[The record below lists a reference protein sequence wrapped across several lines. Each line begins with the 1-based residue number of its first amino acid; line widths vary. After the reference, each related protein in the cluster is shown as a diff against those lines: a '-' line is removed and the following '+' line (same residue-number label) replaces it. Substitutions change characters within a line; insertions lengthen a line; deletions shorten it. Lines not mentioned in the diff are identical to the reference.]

1 MNEKNKTL
9 IVLNKVIILL
19 VLVVTI
25 TGILS
30 FDQGQ
35 SYYAMNQYGESIRIW
50 GSGIYSHDSFFKAP
64 IQIGTD
70 ITILFIVVPLTL
82 YSFIKFR
89 KEQSMERYIQ
99 NFGYIS
105 LLLYYSACLAF
116 GVLLLYYSA
125 CLAFGV
131 TYNRLHLVYILLFS
145 TCLFS
150 VNILLAFFY
159 KAENEEN
166 RGVNSFFTKG
176 MKVFLV
182 LSGFSLFV
190 AWLPD
195 IIPTLI
201 KDSPLALIEV
211 YTTEPTYV
219 LDMGIISPLMFITY
233 YLCKK
238 EKFIGYVLFRMIL
251 IVCLVIGIML
261 PVQTMF
267 QMIAGIELPIPALIT
282 KVFIFIILAAFAL
295 YFDRKLRKI
304 RR

>member
-1 MNEKNKTL
+1 MNEKNNIL
-9 IVLNKVIILL
+9 IVLNIVTILL
-19 VLVVTI
+19 VMVVTI

-30 FDQGQ
+30 FDPGQ

-64 IQIGTD
+64 IHIGTD
-70 ITILFIVVPLTL
+70 VAVLFVVVPLTL
-82 YSFIKFR
+82 YSFTKFR
-89 KEQSMERYIQ
+89 KEQSVERYIQ

-105 LLLYYSACLAF
+105 
-116 GVLLLYYSA
+116 LLLYYSA

-159 KAENEEN
+159 KTENEEN

-176 MKVFLV
+176 MKVFLI

-201 KDSPLALIEV
+201 KGSPLALIEV

-261 PVQTMF
+261 PVQTIF
-267 QMIAGIELPIPALIT
+267 QILAGIELPIPALIT

-295 YFDRKLRKI
+295 YFDRKLSKI
-304 RR
+304 ILSRNVEETSQ

>member
-1 MNEKNKTL
+1 MNEKNKAL
-9 IVLNKVIILL
+9 IELNIAIIIL

-25 TGILS
+25 TGIFS
-30 FDQGQ
+30 FDPGQ

-50 GSGIYSHDSFFKAP
+50 GAGIYSHDSFFKAP

-70 ITILFIVVPLTL
+70 ITVLFVVVPLTL
-82 YSFIKFR
+82 YSFIKYR

-105 LLLYYSACLAF
+105 
-116 GVLLLYYSA
+116 VLLYYSA

-150 VNILLAFFY
+150 FNVLLAFFY
-159 KAENEEN
+159 KMENEEK
-166 RGVNSFFTKG
+166 REENSFFTKG
-176 MKVFLV
+176 MKVFLI
-182 LSGFSLFV
+182 LSGLSLFV

-201 KDSPLALIEV
+201 KDSPLVLIEV

-219 LDMGIISPLMFITY
+219 LDMGIISPLMFVTY

-238 EKFIGYVLFRMIL
+238 EKFIGYVLLRMIL
-251 IVCLVIGIML
+251 IVCLIVGIML
-261 PVQTMF
+261 PVQTIF
-267 QMIAGIELPIPALIT
+267 QMLAGIELPIPALIT

-295 YFDRKLRKI
+295 YFDRKLKNKGVFYEDS
-304 RR
+304 

>member
-1 MNEKNKTL
+1 MNEKNNTL
-9 IVLNKVIILL
+9 IVLNIVTILL
-19 VLVVTI
+19 VMVVTI

-30 FDQGQ
+30 FDPGQ
-35 SYYAMNQYGESIRIW
+35 SYYAMNQYGDSIRIW
-50 GSGIYSHDSFFKAP
+50 GSGIYSHDSFFKSP
-64 IQIGTD
+64 IHIGTD
-70 ITILFIVVPLTL
+70 FTVLFVVVPLAL
-82 YSFIKFR
+82 YSFTKFQ
-89 KEQSMERYIQ
+89 KEQSVERYIQ

-105 LLLYYSACLAF
+105 
-116 GVLLLYYSA
+116 LLLYYSA

-150 VNILLAFFY
+150 VNVLLAYFY
-159 KAENEEN
+159 KTENEEN
-166 RGVNSFFTKG
+166 RGENSFFTKG

-190 AWLPD
+190 AWIPD

-261 PVQTMF
+261 PVQTIF
-267 QMIAGIELPIPALIT
+267 QILAGIELPIPALIT

>member
-1 MNEKNKTL
+1 MNEKNNTL
-9 IVLNKVIILL
+9 IVLNIVTILL
-19 VLVVTI
+19 VMVVTV

-30 FDQGQ
+30 FDPGQ

-64 IQIGTD
+64 IHIGTD
-70 ITILFIVVPLTL
+70 FTVLFVVVPLAL
-82 YSFIKFR
+82 YSFTKFR
-89 KEQSMERYIQ
+89 KEQSVERYIQ

-105 LLLYYSACLAF
+105 
-116 GVLLLYYSA
+116 LLLYYSA

-159 KAENEEN
+159 KKENEEN

-176 MKVFLV
+176 MKVFLI

-238 EKFIGYVLFRMIL
+238 EKFIGYVFLRMIL
-251 IVCLVIGIML
+251 IVCLVIGIIL
-261 PVQTMF
+261 PVQTIF
-267 QMIAGIELPIPALIT
+267 QILAGIELPIPALIT
-282 KVFIFIILAAFAL
+282 KVFIFIILAAFAF

-304 RR
+304 KVLG

>member
-1 MNEKNKTL
+1 MNEKNKAL
-9 IVLNKVIILL
+9 IVLNIVTFIL

-30 FDQGQ
+30 FNPGQ

-50 GSGIYSHDSFFKAP
+50 GAGIYSHDSFFKAP
-64 IQIGTD
+64 IHIGTD
-70 ITILFIVVPLTL
+70 ITVLFVVVPVAI
-82 YSFIKFR
+82 YSFAKYR

-105 LLLYYSACLAF
+105 
-116 GVLLLYYSA
+116 VLLYYSA

-159 KAENEEN
+159 KTENEEN

-238 EKFIGYVLFRMIL
+238 EKFIGYVLLRMIL
-251 IVCLVIGIML
+251 IVCLIVGIIL
-261 PVQTMF
+261 LVQTIF
-267 QMIAGIELPIPALIT
+267 QMLAGIELPIPALIT
-282 KVFIFIILAAFAL
+282 KVFIFIILAVFAL
-295 YFDRKLRKI
+295 YFDRKLRKTKVFS
-304 RR
+304 

>member
-1 MNEKNKTL
+1 MNEKNNIL
-9 IVLNKVIILL
+9 IVLNIVTILL

-25 TGILS
+25 AGILS
-30 FDQGQ
+30 FDPGQ

-64 IQIGTD
+64 IHIGTD
-70 ITILFIVVPLTL
+70 FTVLFVVVPLTL
-82 YSFIKFR
+82 YSFTKFR
-89 KEQSMERYIQ
+89 KEQSVERYIQ

-105 LLLYYSACLAF
+105 
-116 GVLLLYYSA
+116 LLLYYSA

-159 KAENEEN
+159 KTENEEN

-176 MKVFLV
+176 MKVFLI
-182 LSGFSLFV
+182 LSGLSLFV

-238 EKFIGYVLFRMIL
+238 ERFIGYVLFRMIL
-251 IVCLVIGIML
+251 IVCLIIGIML
-261 PVQTMF
+261 PVQTVF
-267 QMIAGIELPIPALIT
+267 QMLAGIDLPIPALIT

-304 RR
+304 VGAK

>member
-1 MNEKNKTL
+1 MNEKNNTL
-9 IVLNKVIILL
+9 IVLNIVTILL
-19 VLVVTI
+19 VMVVTI

-30 FDQGQ
+30 FDPGQ

-64 IQIGTD
+64 IHIGTD
-70 ITILFIVVPLTL
+70 ITVLFVVVPLAL
-82 YSFIKFR
+82 YSFTKFR
-89 KEQSMERYIQ
+89 KEQSVERYIQ

-105 LLLYYSACLAF
+105 
-116 GVLLLYYSA
+116 LLLYYSA

-150 VNILLAFFY
+150 ENILLAFFY
-159 KAENEEN
+159 KKENEEN

-176 MKVFLV
+176 MKVFLI

-261 PVQTMF
+261 PVQTIF
-267 QMIAGIELPIPALIT
+267 QILAGIELPIPVLIT
-282 KVFIFIILAAFAL
+282 KDFTFIILTSFAL

>member
-1 MNEKNKTL
+1 MNEKNNIL
-9 IVLNKVIILL
+9 IVLNIVTILL

-30 FDQGQ
+30 FDPGQ

-64 IQIGTD
+64 IHIGTD
-70 ITILFIVVPLTL
+70 FTVLFVVVPLAL
-82 YSFIKFR
+82 YSFTKFR
-89 KEQSMERYIQ
+89 KEQSVERYIQ

-105 LLLYYSACLAF
+105 
-116 GVLLLYYSA
+116 LLLYYSA

-150 VNILLAFFY
+150 VNIFLAFFY

-201 KDSPLALIEV
+201 KGSPLALIEV
-211 YTTEPTYV
+211 YTTEPTNV

-251 IVCLVIGIML
+251 IVCQIIAIILTL
-261 PVQTMF
+261 QTVF
-267 QMIAGIELPIPALIT
+267 QILAGIELPIPALIT

>member
-1 MNEKNKTL
+1 MNEKNNIL
-9 IVLNKVIILL
+9 IVLNIVTILL
-19 VLVVTI
+19 VMVVTI

-30 FDQGQ
+30 FDPGQ

-64 IQIGTD
+64 IHIGTD
-70 ITILFIVVPLTL
+70 FTVLFVVVPLAL
-82 YSFIKFR
+82 YSFTKFW
-89 KEQSMERYIQ
+89 KKQSVERYIQ

-105 LLLYYSACLAF
+105 LLLYYSA
-116 GVLLLYYSA
+116 SI
-125 CLAFGV
+125 AFGV

-159 KAENEEN
+159 KKENEEN

-195 IIPTLI
+195 SIQTLI
-201 KDSPLALIEV
+201 NDSPLALIEV
-211 YTTEPTYV
+211 YTTEPTHV

-251 IVCLVIGIML
+251 IVGQIIGIML
-261 PVQTMF
+261 TLQTVF
-267 QMIAGIELPIPALIT
+267 QILAGIELPIPALIT

>member
-1 MNEKNKTL
+1 MNEKNNTL
-9 IVLNKVIILL
+9 IVLNIVTIIL
-19 VLVVTI
+19 VMVVTI

-30 FDQGQ
+30 FDPGQ

-70 ITILFIVVPLTL
+70 ITVLFVVVPLAL
-82 YSFIKFR
+82 YSFTKFR
-89 KEQSMERYIQ
+89 KKQSVERYIQ

-105 LLLYYSACLAF
+105 LLLYYSA
-116 GVLLLYYSA
+116 SI
-125 CLAFGV
+125 AFGV

-150 VNILLAFFY
+150 INVLLAFFY
-159 KAENEEN
+159 KTENEEN

-195 IIPTLI
+195 SIHTLI
-201 KDSPLALIEV
+201 NDSPLALIEV
-211 YTTEPTYV
+211 YTTEPTHV

-251 IVCLVIGIML
+251 IVGQIIGIML
-261 PVQTMF
+261 TLQTVF
-267 QMIAGIELPIPALIT
+267 QILAGIELPIPVLIT
-282 KVFIFIILAAFAL
+282 KDFTFIILAAFAL

-304 RR
+304 RI

>member
-1 MNEKNKTL
+1 MNEKNNIL
-9 IVLNKVIILL
+9 IVLNIVTILL

-30 FDQGQ
+30 FDPGQ

-64 IQIGTD
+64 IHIGTD
-70 ITILFIVVPLTL
+70 FTVLFVVVPLAL
-82 YSFIKFR
+82 YSFTKFR
-89 KEQSMERYIQ
+89 KEQSVERYIQ

-105 LLLYYSACLAF
+105 
-116 GVLLLYYSA
+116 LLLYYSA

-159 KAENEEN
+159 KTENEEN

-176 MKVFLV
+176 MKIFLI

-219 LDMGIISPLMFITY
+219 FDMGVISPLMFITY

-261 PVQTMF
+261 PVQTIF
-267 QMIAGIELPIPALIT
+267 QILAGIELPIPALIT
-282 KVFIFIILAAFAL
+282 KVFIFIILASFAL

>member
-1 MNEKNKTL
+1 MNENNKAL
-9 IVLNKVIILL
+9 IVLNKVIIIL

-30 FDQGQ
+30 FDPEQ

-50 GSGIYSHDSFFKAP
+50 GTGIYSHDSFFKAP

-70 ITILFIVVPLTL
+70 ITVLFVVVLLTL
-82 YSFIKFR
+82 YSFIKYR

-105 LLLYYSACLAF
+105 
-116 GVLLLYYSA
+116 VLLYYSA

-159 KAENEEN
+159 KTENEEN

-176 MKVFLV
+176 MKVFLI

-219 LDMGIISPLMFITY
+219 LDMGIISPLMFIMY

-261 PVQTMF
+261 PVQTIF
-267 QMIAGIELPIPALIT
+267 QILAGIELPIPALIT

-295 YFDRKLRKI
+295 YFDRKLKKI
-304 RR
+304 GVHI

>member
-9 IVLNKVIILL
+9 IVLNKVTILL

-30 FDQGQ
+30 FDSGQ

-64 IQIGTD
+64 IHIGTD
-70 ITILFIVVPLTL
+70 FTVLFVVVPLAL
-82 YSFIKFR
+82 YSFTKFR
-89 KEQSMERYIQ
+89 KEQSVERYIQ

-105 LLLYYSACLAF
+105 
-116 GVLLLYYSA
+116 LLLYYSA

-159 KAENEEN
+159 KKENEEN

-251 IVCLVIGIML
+251 IVCLIIGIML
-261 PVQTMF
+261 PVQTVF
-267 QMIAGIELPIPALIT
+267 QMLAGIDLPIPALIT

-295 YFDRKLRKI
+295 YFDRKLSKI
-304 RR
+304 ILSRNVEETSQ

>member
-1 MNEKNKTL
+1 MNEKNNTL
-9 IVLNKVIILL
+9 IVLNIVTILL
-19 VLVVTI
+19 VMVVTI

-30 FDQGQ
+30 FDPGQ

-64 IQIGTD
+64 IHIGTD
-70 ITILFIVVPLTL
+70 ITVLFVVVPLTL
-82 YSFIKFR
+82 YSFTKFR
-89 KEQSMERYIQ
+89 KEQSVERYIQ

-105 LLLYYSACLAF
+105 
-116 GVLLLYYSA
+116 LLLYYSA

-159 KAENEEN
+159 KKENEEN

-176 MKVFLV
+176 MKVFLI

-251 IVCLVIGIML
+251 IVCQIIAIILTL
-261 PVQTMF
+261 QTVF
-267 QMIAGIELPIPALIT
+267 QILAGIELPIPALIT

>member
-1 MNEKNKTL
+1 MNEKNKAL
-9 IVLNKVIILL
+9 IELNIAIIIL

-25 TGILS
+25 TGIFS
-30 FDQGQ
+30 FDPGQ

-50 GSGIYSHDSFFKAP
+50 GAGIYSHDSFFKAP

-70 ITILFIVVPLTL
+70 ITVLFVVVPLTL
-82 YSFIKFR
+82 YSFIKYR

-105 LLLYYSACLAF
+105 VLLYYS
-116 GVLLLYYSA
+116 V

-150 VNILLAFFY
+150 FNVLLAYFY
-159 KAENEEN
+159 KMENEEN
-166 RGVNSFFTKG
+166 REENSFFTKG
-176 MKVFLV
+176 MKVFLI
-182 LSGFSLFV
+182 LSGLSLFV

-201 KDSPLALIEV
+201 KDSPLVLIEV

-219 LDMGIISPLMFITY
+219 LDMGIISPLMFVTY

-238 EKFIGYVLFRMIL
+238 EKFIGYVLLRMIL
-251 IVCLVIGIML
+251 IVCLIVGIML
-261 PVQTMF
+261 PVQTIF
-267 QMIAGIELPIPALIT
+267 QMLARIELPIPALIT

-295 YFDRKLRKI
+295 YFDRKLKNKGVFYEDS
-304 RR
+304 

>member
-1 MNEKNKTL
+1 MDEMNKAL
-9 IVLNKVIILL
+9 IVLNKVTILL

-25 TGILS
+25 TGVFS
-30 FDQGQ
+30 FDPGQ
-35 SYYAMNQYGESIRIW
+35 SYYAMNQYGESIQIW

-70 ITILFIVVPLTL
+70 ITVLFVVVPLTL
-82 YSFIKFR
+82 YSFTKFR

-105 LLLYYSACLAF
+105 A
-116 GVLLLYYSA
+116 LLYYSA

-131 TYNRLHLVYILLFS
+131 TYNRLHLVYILFFS

-150 VNILLAFFY
+150 VNVLLAFFY
-159 KAENEEN
+159 KTENKV
-166 RGVNSFFTKG
+166 VNSFFTKG
-176 MKVFLV
+176 MEIFLV

-219 LDMGIISPLMFITY
+219 LDMGIISPLMFVTY
-233 YLCKK
+233 YFCKK
-238 EKFIGYVLFRMIL
+238 EKFIGYVLFRMPKRESS
-251 IVCLVIGIML
+251 VIQL
-261 PVQTMF
+261 P
-267 QMIAGIELPIPALIT
+267 
-282 KVFIFIILAAFAL
+282 
-295 YFDRKLRKI
+295 R
-304 RR
+304 

>member
-1 MNEKNKTL
+1 MNEKNNIL
-9 IVLNKVIILL
+9 IVLNIVTILL
-19 VLVVTI
+19 VMVVTI

-30 FDQGQ
+30 FDPGQ

-64 IQIGTD
+64 IHIGTD
-70 ITILFIVVPLTL
+70 ITVLFVVVPLTL
-82 YSFIKFR
+82 YSFTKFR
-89 KEQSMERYIQ
+89 KEQSVERYIQ

-105 LLLYYSACLAF
+105 
-116 GVLLLYYSA
+116 LLLYYSA

-159 KAENEEN
+159 KTENEEN

-176 MKVFLV
+176 MKVFLI

-261 PVQTMF
+261 PVQTIF
-267 QMIAGIELPIPALIT
+267 QILAGIELPIPALIT

-295 YFDRKLRKI
+295 YFDRKLSKI
-304 RR
+304 ILSRNVEETSQ

>member
-1 MNEKNKTL
+1 MNEKNNIL
-9 IVLNKVIILL
+9 IVLNIVTILL
-19 VLVVTI
+19 VMVVTI

-30 FDQGQ
+30 FDPGQ

-64 IQIGTD
+64 IHIGTD
-70 ITILFIVVPLTL
+70 ITVLFVVVPLTL
-82 YSFIKFR
+82 YSFTKFR
-89 KEQSMERYIQ
+89 KEQSVERYIQ

-105 LLLYYSACLAF
+105 
-116 GVLLLYYSA
+116 LLLYYSA

-150 VNILLAFFY
+150 ENILLAFFY
-159 KAENEEN
+159 KTENEEN

-176 MKVFLV
+176 MKVFLI

-251 IVCLVIGIML
+251 IVGLVIGIIL
-261 PVQTMF
+261 PVQTIF
-267 QMIAGIELPIPALIT
+267 QILAGIELPIPALIT

>member
-1 MNEKNKTL
+1 MNKKNRAL
-9 IVLNKVIILL
+9 IILNIVTILL

-25 TGILS
+25 TGIFS
-30 FDQGQ
+30 FDPGQ

-64 IQIGTD
+64 IHIGTD
-70 ITILFIVVPLTL
+70 ITILFVVVPLTL
-82 YSFIKFR
+82 YSFTKFR
-89 KEQSMERYIQ
+89 KEQSVERYIQ

-105 LLLYYSACLAF
+105 
-116 GVLLLYYSA
+116 LLLYYSA

-159 KAENEEN
+159 KTENEEN

-176 MKVFLV
+176 MKVFLI

-201 KDSPLALIEV
+201 KGSPLALIEV

-251 IVCLVIGIML
+251 IVCLIIGIIL
-261 PVQTMF
+261 PVQTVF
-267 QMIAGIELPIPALIT
+267 QILAGIELPIPTLIT
-282 KVFIFIILAAFAL
+282 KVFIFIVLASFAL
-295 YFDRKLRKI
+295 YFDRELRKI
-304 RR
+304 KVLG

>member
-1 MNEKNKTL
+1 MSEKNKAL
-9 IVLNKVIILL
+9 IVLNIVTILL

-25 TGILS
+25 TGIFS
-30 FDQGQ
+30 FDSGK
-35 SYYAMNQYGESIRIW
+35 SYYAMNQYGESIQIW

-70 ITILFIVVPLTL
+70 ITILFVVVPLAI
-82 YSFIKFR
+82 YSFTKFR
-89 KEQSMERYIQ
+89 KEQSVERSIQ

-105 LLLYYSACLAF
+105 ALLYYSACL
-116 GVLLLYYSA
+116 S
-125 CLAFGV
+125 FGV

-150 VNILLAFFY
+150 FNVLLAFFY
-159 KAENEEN
+159 KTENEEN
-166 RGVNSFFTKG
+166 REVNSFFTKG
-176 MKVFLV
+176 MKIFLV

-195 IIPTLI
+195 IIPTII

-233 YLCKK
+233 YLCKR
-238 EKFIGYVLFRMIL
+238 ERFIGYVLLRMIL
-251 IVCLVIGIML
+251 IVCQVIGIML
-261 PVQTMF
+261 PVQTIF
-267 QMIAGIELPIPALIT
+267 QMLAGIELPIPALIT

-304 RR
+304 RI

>member
-1 MNEKNKTL
+1 MNEKNNIL
-9 IVLNKVIILL
+9 IVLNIVTVLL
-19 VLVVTI
+19 VMVVTI

-30 FDQGQ
+30 FDPGQ

-64 IQIGTD
+64 IHIGTD
-70 ITILFIVVPLTL
+70 ITVLFVVVPLTL
-82 YSFIKFR
+82 YSFTKFR
-89 KEQSMERYIQ
+89 KEQSVERYIQ

-105 LLLYYSACLAF
+105 
-116 GVLLLYYSA
+116 LLLYYSA

-159 KAENEEN
+159 KTENEEN

-176 MKVFLV
+176 MKVFLI

-261 PVQTMF
+261 PVQTIF
-267 QMIAGIELPIPALIT
+267 QILAGIELPIPALIT

-295 YFDRKLRKI
+295 YFDRKLSKI
-304 RR
+304 ILSRNVEETSQ

>member
-1 MNEKNKTL
+1 MNEKNNTL
-9 IVLNKVIILL
+9 IVLNIVTILL
-19 VLVVTI
+19 VMVVTI

-30 FDQGQ
+30 FDPGQ

-64 IQIGTD
+64 IHIGTD
-70 ITILFIVVPLTL
+70 ITVLFVVVPLTL
-82 YSFIKFR
+82 CSFTKYR
-89 KEQSMERYIQ
+89 KEQSVERYIQ

-105 LLLYYSACLAF
+105 
-116 GVLLLYYSA
+116 LLLYYSA

-159 KAENEEN
+159 ITENEEK
-166 RGVNSFFTKG
+166 RRVNSFFTKG
-176 MKVFLV
+176 MKVFLI

-201 KDSPLALIEV
+201 NDSPLALIEV

-219 LDMGIISPLMFITY
+219 LDMGIISPLIFITY

-251 IVCLVIGIML
+251 IVCQIIGIILML
-261 PVQTMF
+261 QTVF
-267 QMIAGIELPIPALIT
+267 QILAGIELPIPALIT
-282 KVFIFIILAAFAL
+282 KDFTFIILTSFAL

>member
-1 MNEKNKTL
+1 MNEKNNTL
-9 IVLNKVIILL
+9 IVLNIVTILL
-19 VLVVTI
+19 VMVVTI

-64 IQIGTD
+64 IHIGTD
-70 ITILFIVVPLTL
+70 FTVLFVVVPLTL
-82 YSFIKFR
+82 YSFTKFR
-89 KEQSMERYIQ
+89 KEQSVERYIQ

-105 LLLYYSACLAF
+105 LLLYYSTCLA
-116 GVLLLYYSA
+116 L
-125 CLAFGV
+125 GV

-150 VNILLAFFY
+150 FNVLLAFFY
-159 KAENEEN
+159 KMENEEN
-166 RGVNSFFTKG
+166 REENSFFTKG
-176 MKVFLV
+176 MKIFLI

-251 IVCLVIGIML
+251 IVCLIIGIIL
-261 PVQTMF
+261 PVQTVF
-267 QMIAGIELPIPALIT
+267 QILAGIELPIPALIT

>member
-1 MNEKNKTL
+1 MKIEEVIQSDKAL

-30 FDQGQ
+30 FNPGR

-64 IQIGTD
+64 IHIGTD
-70 ITILFIVVPLTL
+70 ITVLFVVVPLTL
-82 YSFIKFR
+82 YSFTKFR
-89 KEQSMERYIQ
+89 KEQSVERYIQ

-105 LLLYYSACLAF
+105 
-116 GVLLLYYSA
+116 LLLYYSA

-159 KAENEEN
+159 KTENEEN

-176 MKVFLV
+176 MKVFLI
-182 LSGFSLFV
+182 LSGFSIFV

-261 PVQTMF
+261 PVQTIF
-267 QMIAGIELPIPALIT
+267 QILAGIELPIPALIT

>member
-30 FDQGQ
+30 FDSGQ

-70 ITILFIVVPLTL
+70 ITVLFVVVPLTL
-82 YSFIKFR
+82 YSFTKFR
-89 KEQSMERYIQ
+89 KEQSVERYIQ

-105 LLLYYSACLAF
+105 
-116 GVLLLYYSA
+116 LLLYYSA

-150 VNILLAFFY
+150 VNIFLAFFY

-211 YTTEPTYV
+211 YTTEPSYV

-251 IVCLVIGIML
+251 IVGQIIGIML
-261 PVQTMF
+261 TLQTVF
-267 QMIAGIELPIPALIT
+267 QILAGIELPIPALIT
-282 KVFIFIILAAFAL
+282 KVFIFFILAVFAL
-295 YFDRKLRKI
+295 YFDRKLRKLGLHI
-304 RR
+304 

>member
-1 MNEKNKTL
+1 M
-9 IVLNKVIILL
+9 
-19 VLVVTI
+19 VVTI

-30 FDQGQ
+30 FDPGQ

-64 IQIGTD
+64 IHIGTD
-70 ITILFIVVPLTL
+70 ITVLFVVVPLAL
-82 YSFIKFR
+82 YSFTKFR
-89 KEQSMERYIQ
+89 KEQSVERYIQ

-105 LLLYYSACLAF
+105 
-116 GVLLLYYSA
+116 LLLYYSA

-159 KAENEEN
+159 KTENEGN

-176 MKVFLV
+176 MKVFLI

-251 IVCLVIGIML
+251 IVCLVIGIIL
-261 PVQTMF
+261 PVQTIF
-267 QMIAGIELPIPALIT
+267 QILAGIELPIPALIT

>member
-1 MNEKNKTL
+1 MNEKNNTL
-9 IVLNKVIILL
+9 IVLNIVTILL
-19 VLVVTI
+19 VMVVTI
-25 TGILS
+25 AGILS
-30 FDQGQ
+30 FDPGQ

-64 IQIGTD
+64 IHIGTD
-70 ITILFIVVPLTL
+70 FTVLFVVVPLAL
-82 YSFIKFR
+82 YSFTKFR
-89 KEQSMERYIQ
+89 KKQSVERYIQ

-105 LLLYYSACLAF
+105 
-116 GVLLLYYSA
+116 LLLYYSA

-159 KAENEEN
+159 KTENEEN

-176 MKVFLV
+176 MKVFLI

-251 IVCLVIGIML
+251 RVCLIIGIML
-261 PVQTMF
+261 PVQTVF
-267 QMIAGIELPIPALIT
+267 QMLAGIDLPIPALIT

-295 YFDRKLRKI
+295 YFDRKLSKI
-304 RR
+304 TLSRNVKETSQ

>member
-1 MNEKNKTL
+1 MNKEINEKDKTL
-9 IVLNKVIILL
+9 SVLNIVTILL
-19 VLVVTI
+19 VMVVTI

-30 FDQGQ
+30 FDPGQ

-64 IQIGTD
+64 IHIGTD
-70 ITILFIVVPLTL
+70 FTVLFVVVPLAL
-82 YSFIKFR
+82 YSFTKFR
-89 KEQSMERYIQ
+89 KEQSVERYIQ

-105 LLLYYSACLAF
+105 
-116 GVLLLYYSA
+116 LLLYYSA

-159 KAENEEN
+159 KTENEEN

-195 IIPTLI
+195 IISTLI
-201 KDSPLALIEV
+201 NDSPPALIEV
-211 YTTEPTYV
+211 YTTEPTHV

-238 EKFIGYVLFRMIL
+238 EKFIGYVLFRMLL
-251 IVCLVIGIML
+251 IVCQIFGIIL
-261 PVQTMF
+261 TLQTVF
-267 QMIAGIELPIPALIT
+267 QILAGIELPIPVLIT
-282 KVFIFIILAAFAL
+282 KDFTFILLAAVAL

>member
-1 MNEKNKTL
+1 MNEKSKAL

-19 VLVVTI
+19 VLVVTV

-30 FDQGQ
+30 FDPGQ
-35 SYYAMNQYGESIRIW
+35 SYYAMNQYGETIRIW
-50 GSGIYSHDSFFKAP
+50 GSGIYAHDSFFKAP

-70 ITILFIVVPLTL
+70 ITVLFVVAPLTL
-82 YSFIKFR
+82 YSFAKFR

-99 NFGYIS
+99 IFGYIS
-105 LLLYYSACLAF
+105 VLLYYS
-116 GVLLLYYSA
+116 S

-145 TCLFS
+145 ACLFS
-150 VNILLAFFY
+150 VNVLLAFFY
-159 KAENEEN
+159 KTENEEN
-166 RGVNSFFTKG
+166 IGVNSFFTKG
-176 MKVFLV
+176 MKVFLI
-182 LSGFSLFV
+182 LSGVSLFV

-238 EKFIGYVLFRMIL
+238 EKIIGYVLLRMIL
-251 IVCLVIGIML
+251 TVCLIIGIML
-261 PVQTMF
+261 PVQTVF
-267 QMIAGIELPIPALIT
+267 QMLAGIELPIPALIT
-282 KVFIFIILAAFAL
+282 KVFIFVILAVFAL

-304 RR
+304 RRC

>member
-1 MNEKNKTL
+1 MNEKNNIL
-9 IVLNKVIILL
+9 IVLNIVTILL

-30 FDQGQ
+30 FDPGQ

-64 IQIGTD
+64 IHIGTD
-70 ITILFIVVPLTL
+70 FTVLFVVVPLAL
-82 YSFIKFR
+82 YSFTKFR
-89 KEQSMERYIQ
+89 KEQSVERYIQ

-105 LLLYYSACLAF
+105 
-116 GVLLLYYSA
+116 LLLYYSA

-159 KAENEEN
+159 KTENEEN

-176 MKVFLV
+176 MKVFLI

-251 IVCLVIGIML
+251 IVCQIIAIILTL
-261 PVQTMF
+261 QTVF
-267 QMIAGIELPIPALIT
+267 QILAGIELPIPALIT

-304 RR
+304 RI

>member
-116 GVLLLYYSA
+116 GV
-125 CLAFGV
+125 

-159 KAENEEN
+159 KTENEEN

-176 MKVFLV
+176 MKVFLI

-261 PVQTMF
+261 PVQTIF
-267 QMIAGIELPIPALIT
+267 QILAGIELPIPALIT

-304 RR
+304 VGAK

>member
-1 MNEKNKTL
+1 MNEKNNIL
-9 IVLNKVIILL
+9 IVLNIVTILL
-19 VLVVTI
+19 VMVVTI

-30 FDQGQ
+30 FDPGQ

-64 IQIGTD
+64 IHIGTD
-70 ITILFIVVPLTL
+70 ITVLFVVVPLTL
-82 YSFIKFR
+82 YSFTKFR
-89 KEQSMERYIQ
+89 KEKSVERYIQ

-105 LLLYYSACLAF
+105 
-116 GVLLLYYSA
+116 LLLYYSA

-150 VNILLAFFY
+150 FNVLLAFFY
-159 KAENEEN
+159 KMENEEN
-166 RGVNSFFTKG
+166 REENSFFTKG
-176 MKVFLV
+176 MKVFLI
-182 LSGFSLFV
+182 LSGLSLFV

-201 KDSPLALIEV
+201 KDSPLVLIEV

-219 LDMGIISPLMFITY
+219 LDMGIISPLMFVTY

-238 EKFIGYVLFRMIL
+238 EKFIGYVLLRMIL
-251 IVCLVIGIML
+251 IVCLIVGIML
-261 PVQTMF
+261 PVQTIF
-267 QMIAGIELPIPALIT
+267 QMLAGIELPIPALIT

-295 YFDRKLRKI
+295 YFDRKLKNKGVFYEDS
-304 RR
+304 

>member
-1 MNEKNKTL
+1 MNEKNNIL
-9 IVLNKVIILL
+9 IVLNIVTILL

-30 FDQGQ
+30 FDPGQ

-64 IQIGTD
+64 IHIGTD
-70 ITILFIVVPLTL
+70 FTVLFVVVPLAL
-82 YSFIKFR
+82 YSFTKFR
-89 KEQSMERYIQ
+89 KEQSVERYIQ

-105 LLLYYSACLAF
+105 
-116 GVLLLYYSA
+116 LLLYYSA

-150 VNILLAFFY
+150 FNVLLAFFY
-159 KAENEEN
+159 KMENEEN
-166 RGVNSFFTKG
+166 REENSFFTKG

-251 IVCLVIGIML
+251 IVCQIIAIILTL
-261 PVQTMF
+261 QTVF
-267 QMIAGIELPIPALIT
+267 QILAGIELPIPALIT

>member
-1 MNEKNKTL
+1 MNIEEVIQSDNEKNNTL
-9 IVLNKVIILL
+9 IVLNIVTILL
-19 VLVVTI
+19 VMVVTI

-30 FDQGQ
+30 FDPGQ

-64 IQIGTD
+64 IHIGTD
-70 ITILFIVVPLTL
+70 ITVLFVVVPLTL
-82 YSFIKFR
+82 YSFTKFR
-89 KEQSMERYIQ
+89 KEQSVERYIQ

-105 LLLYYSACLAF
+105 F
-116 GVLLLYYSA
+116 LLYYSA

-159 KAENEEN
+159 KTENEGN

-176 MKVFLV
+176 MKVFLI

-261 PVQTMF
+261 PVQTIF
-267 QMIAGIELPIPALIT
+267 QILAGIELPIPALIT